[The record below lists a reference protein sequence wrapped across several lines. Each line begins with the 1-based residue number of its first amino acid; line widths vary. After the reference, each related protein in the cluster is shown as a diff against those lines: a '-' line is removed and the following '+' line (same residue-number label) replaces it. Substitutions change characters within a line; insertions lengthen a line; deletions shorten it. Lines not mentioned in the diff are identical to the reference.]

1 MMTLGESN
9 LMMQSQLEEDD
20 EPQVSKEVFLK
31 SLEFKKQRA
40 DKLIFSKDYHKALEH
55 YTNIIEEIGLKSGDH
70 VETFRLK
77 IFSNMTLCYL
87 KIKEFLC
94 CLELGQEV
102 LDEDPSNL
110 KIYLRYIQFFL
121 F

>member
-1 MMTLGESN
+1 MSLGESN

-20 EPQVSKEVFLK
+20 EPQVSGEVFLK

-40 DKLIFSKDYHKALEH
+40 DKLIFAKKYKSALQN
-55 YTNIIEEIGLKSGDH
+55 YTAIIEEIGMKSSEH
-70 VETFRLK
+70 IEAFRLK

-87 KIKEFLC
+87 KEKQFLC

-102 LDEDPSNL
+102 IDEDPCNL
-110 KIYLRYIQFFL
+110 KIYLR
-121 F
+121 